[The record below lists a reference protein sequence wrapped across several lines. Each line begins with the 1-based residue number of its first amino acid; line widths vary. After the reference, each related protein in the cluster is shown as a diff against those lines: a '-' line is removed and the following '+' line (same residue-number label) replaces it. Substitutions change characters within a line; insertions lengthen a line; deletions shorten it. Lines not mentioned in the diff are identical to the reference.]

1 MKVQS
6 FYRTFIKNNLFTKL
20 LATFSFISVLTIVTL
35 AYLLYAFMADSVRSG
50 IFDDQRQA
58 IEAVNSRL
66 AAKHDSAQRMISDV
80 YSDQALSH
88 NLSYLLSHSYA
99 DYIRY
104 RIDRYSDEPLAGYA
118 NALTY
123 FKHKTAGDSD
133 IQRLLIYSSVEQY
146 LFAWKPSGS
155 THLLEMNSALSY
167 IPDAMALDVPAF
179 SAPNRWVSKAMAL
192 EDERLYAVRVA
203 VNNPGSLQ
211 KIGQLLVYYN
221 SDGLLDA
228 LEGFKDAIKGYILV
242 LTPEGQVLFDSSGRY
257 YGARYPYAAKISSI
271 NASVNLE
278 EPSSV
283 SVLTNSAAGYS
294 VVSVVP
300 DSQLQEATA
309 KLRRSVLITS
319 IIGILIAI
327 LVPALAVSSVARRTG
342 SLVRLMRRVESGD
355 FAGRISDER
364 GDELGQISQGFNRM
378 LDQLNRHIEQ
388 DYKAEI
394 RQRNTELSALQ
405 ARINPHFLSNTLEV
419 IRMRAVSQ
427 GADDV
432 GEMIYSLSVLFRSM
446 VGSQSMVPL
455 REELELGRRY
465 LELFRI
471 RYKNRFSYTITMDEQ
486 LGGRPIIKLSLQP
499 VIENYIVHGLDTERA
514 DNQFEIAASLEHGLI
529 RITLRDN
536 GRGIP
541 PEQLDRLR
549 LRLQLPSPPETA
561 AGSFGLHSVG
571 ERLRL
576 VYGQQAGMSVESS
589 PGGGTTVALWFPD
602 ERDERNKRN
611 LTPKEGL

>member
-1 MKVQS
+1 MKAHS

-20 LATFSFISVLTIVTL
+20 LATFSAISVLTIVAL
-35 AYLLYAFMADSVRSG
+35 AYLLYAFIAESVRSD
-50 IFDDQRQA
+50 ILDNQRRA

-66 AAKHDSAQRMISDV
+66 AAKHESAQRMISDV
-80 YSDQALSH
+80 YSDQALSQ
-88 NLSYLLSHSYA
+88 NVSYLLSNSYA

-104 RIDRYSDEPLAGYA
+104 RIDRYSDEPLAAYA

-123 FKHKTAGDSD
+123 FQHRAASDSD
-133 IQRLLIYSSVEQY
+133 INRLMIYSSVEQY
-146 LFAWKPSGS
+146 LYAWKTSGS
-155 THLLEMNSALSY
+155 SRLLEINSSLSF
-167 IPDAMALDVPAF
+167 IPDAMALDVPPF
-179 SAPNRWVSKAMAL
+179 SAPNPWVSKGLAL
-192 EDERLYAVRVA
+192 DDDRLYAVRVG

-211 KIGQLLVYYN
+211 KIGQLFVYYN

-228 LEGFKDAIKGYILV
+228 LKGFKDALKGYILV
-242 LTPEGQVLFDSSGRY
+242 LTPDGQVLFDSSGRY
-257 YGARYPYAAKISSI
+257 YGARYPYEAKISSI
-271 NASVNLE
+271 NTSVQLE
-278 EPSSV
+278 EPSRV
-283 SVLTNSAAGYS
+283 AVLTNSSAGYS

-309 KLRRSVLITS
+309 KLRRIVLFIS

-327 LVPALAVSSVARRTG
+327 LVPALAVSNVARRTG

-446 VGSQSMVPL
+446 VGSQSTVTL
-455 REELELGRRY
+455 REELEIGRRY

-471 RYKNRFSYTITMDEQ
+471 RYKNRFAYTITMDEQ
-486 LGGRPIIKLSLQP
+486 LGGRPVIKLSLQP
-499 VIENYIVHGLDTERA
+499 IIENYIVHGLDTERENNRF
-514 DNQFEIAASLEHGLI
+514 DIIASLDRGLI
-529 RITLRDN
+529 RITLHDN

-541 PEQLDRLR
+541 PEQLAKLQ
-549 LRLQLPSPPETA
+549 LLLQLPSPPEDG
-561 AGSFGLHSVG
+561 AGSFGLHSVS

-576 VYGQQAGMSVESS
+576 VYGQGAGMSVESS
-589 PGGGTTVALWFPD
+589 VGQGTTVELWFPD
-602 ERDERNKRN
+602 ERDELSKSNH
-611 LTPKEGL
+611 TPKEGL